1 MSAFAPLAE
10 SPMAANRAVE
20 INKANQTRFQRDRDA
35 SMLTDSA
42 PLIIQKHLARLQET
56 LKPTSVHHHCRC
68 PRLSRKI
75 GPMPRGMRS
84 PQF

>member
-1 MSAFAPLAE
+1 MSAFAPPAE

-35 SMLTDSA
+35 SMLTDSV

-56 LKPTSVHHHCRC
+56 LKPTSVPPLPVPAPVQKDRPHAA
-68 PRLSRKI
+68 
-75 GPMPRGMRS
+75 GMRS